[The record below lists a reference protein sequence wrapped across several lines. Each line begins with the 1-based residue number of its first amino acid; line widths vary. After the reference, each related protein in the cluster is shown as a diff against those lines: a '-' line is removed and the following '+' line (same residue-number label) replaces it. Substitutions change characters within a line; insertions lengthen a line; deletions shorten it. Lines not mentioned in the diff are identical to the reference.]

1 MPFPRFRLLA
11 FLLATTLVFSV
22 SSSAYDVELSDT
34 AVRNAYFLGQHRDQ
48 QTRTFFEPYIRH
60 LPLPKSGPY
69 ISEIRLLTPL
79 AQVVEVSQTA
89 SGIYSAQQAQLDYR
103 ARGDS
108 ILLEIHIEFTP
119 TYNQIDA
126 QRSSSNAA
134 GAKGITLRTDDFW
147 QDFRLGIKQ
156 KQDWIEARS
165 THGEPQYAL
174 ADGYGASGGLI
185 GAWVWVEYDARNVS
199 SDDTEVHVLTPDGQ
213 DVSVKFDLDTLK

>member
-1 MPFPRFRLLA
+1 MPFPRFRVLAILLA
-11 FLLATTLVFSV
+11 ATLLFPVP
-22 SSSAYDVELSDT
+22 SSAYDVELSDT
-34 AVRNAYFLGQHRDQ
+34 AVRKAYFLGQHRDQ

-60 LPLPKSGPY
+60 LPLPRSGPY
-69 ISEIRLLTPL
+69 VSEIRLLTPL
-79 AQVVEVSQTA
+79 AQVVEVSQTS

-126 QRSSSNAA
+126 QRSSGNAA
-134 GAKGITLRTDDFW
+134 GEKGITLRRDDFW
-147 QDFRLGIKQ
+147 QDFRFGIRQ
-156 KQDWIEARS
+156 KQDWIEPRS
-165 THGEPQYAL
+165 THSEPQYAL

-185 GAWVWVEYDARNVS
+185 GAWVWVEYDARNVP

-213 DVSVKFDLDTLK
+213 DVSVKFDLDKLQ

>member
-1 MPFPRFRLLA
+1 MPFPRFRLPA
-11 FLLATTLVFSV
+11 FLLATTLVIPV

-34 AVRNAYFLGQHRDQ
+34 AVRNAYFLGQHRDE
-48 QTRTFFEPYIRH
+48 QTRTFFAPYIHH

-69 ISEIRLLTPL
+69 ISEMRLLTPL
-79 AQVVEVSQTA
+79 AQVVEVSQTT

-134 GAKGITLRTDDFW
+134 GEKGITLRTDDFW
-147 QDFRLGIKQ
+147 QDFRFGIKQ
-156 KQDWIEARS
+156 KQDWIEPRS

-185 GAWVWVEYDARNVS
+185 GAWVWVEYDARNVPS
-199 SDDTEVHVLTPDGQ
+199 EDTEVHVLTPDGQ
-213 DVSVKFDLDTLK
+213 DVSVKFDLDKLK

>member
-1 MPFPRFRLLA
+1 MNSSQFRVLE
-11 FLLATTLVFSV
+11 FLLATTLVFPV
-22 SSSAYDVELSDT
+22 PCSAYDVELSDT
-34 AVRNAYFLGQHRDQ
+34 TVRNAYFLGQHRDQ
-48 QTRTFFEPYIRH
+48 QTRTFFEPYLRH

-79 AQVVEVSQTA
+79 AQVVEVSQTT

-134 GAKGITLRTDDFW
+134 GEKGITLRTDDFW
-147 QDFRLGIKQ
+147 QDFRFGIKQ
-156 KQDWIEARS
+156 KQDWIEPRS
-165 THGEPQYAL
+165 IHGEPQYAL

-185 GAWVWVEYDARNVS
+185 GAWVWIEYDARNVPS
-199 SDDTEVHVLTPDGQ
+199 EDTEVHVLTPDGQ
-213 DVSVKFDLDTLK
+213 DVSVKFDLDKLK

>member
-126 QRSSSNAA
+126 QRPSSNAA
-134 GAKGITLRTDDFW
+134 GEKGITLRSDDFW

-174 ADGYGASGGLI
+174 ADGYGTSGGLI

-213 DVSVKFDLDTLK
+213 DVSVKFDLDKLK

>member
-1 MPFPRFRLLA
+1 MPFPRFRLPA
-11 FLLATTLVFSV
+11 FLLIATLVFPTP
-22 SSSAYDVELSDT
+22 SSAYDVELSDT

-48 QTRTFFEPYIRH
+48 QTRAFFEPYIRH

-103 ARGDS
+103 GRGDS

-126 QRSSSNAA
+126 QRSSGDAA
-134 GAKGITLRTDDFW
+134 SEKGITLRADDFW
-147 QDFRLGIKQ
+147 QDFRFGIKQ
-156 KQDWIEARS
+156 KQDWIEPRS
-165 THGEPQYAL
+165 THGEPQYSQT
-174 ADGYGASGGLI
+174 DGNGASGGLI
-185 GAWVWVEYDARNVS
+185 GAWVWVEYDARNVP

-213 DVSVKFDLDTLK
+213 DVSVKFDLDKLK

>member
-1 MPFPRFRLLA
+1 MPFPRFRLPA
-11 FLLATTLVFSV
+11 FLLATTLVIPV
-22 SSSAYDVELSDT
+22 SSCAYDVELSDT
-34 AVRNAYFLGQHRDQ
+34 AVRNAYFLGQHRDE
-48 QTRTFFEPYIRH
+48 QTRTFFAPYIRR

-79 AQVVEVSQTA
+79 AQVVEVSQTT

-134 GAKGITLRTDDFW
+134 GEKGITLRTDDFW
-147 QDFRLGIKQ
+147 QDFRFGIKQ
-156 KQDWIEARS
+156 KQDWIEPRS

-185 GAWVWVEYDARNVS
+185 GAPAMCLPTTPKSTSSLPMARTYPS
-199 SDDTEVHVLTPDGQ
+199 SLT
-213 DVSVKFDLDTLK
+213 STS